1 MKRNISRLLFGLLLV
16 SACSKL
22 PLDDQRAVEYY
33 SNTFAYNIMNSYY
46 LWKDET
52 EVARELKDWGTREDA
67 VQKVKDCRYS
77 ADRWTMLYEDCTP
90 FENYVNGSG
99 LTYGMDYSPYYA
111 DSRKTQVVA
120 VVRFTYADSPARKA
134 GLKRGDVIET
144 IGGQT
149 MDKENYGRVLGQLS
163 TATSIQLGLADGR
176 TIRMEASD
184 HYEDPVQTALTF
196 EHNGVLFGYLHF
208 TNFTLD
214 ACKDLEAAFTLFKAD
229 GIRDLILDLRYN
241 TGGYVITST
250 ALASMI
256 APPEVVARKEIFNID
271 VYNDILSNDDEDI
284 TRFAPEMSYTSK
296 NTQQKVTV
304 KPLEVNPGIQHLWVL
319 VTGESAS
326 ASEALIC
333 GLKPYMD
340 VTLVGEKTSGKFCGG
355 NLIKADTWFETME
368 KYNGF
373 KNMDY
378 DAARQAIP
386 LWGIYVITSRYSDCN
401 GVTLSMPDG
410 IPADYDSYDRPQDAV
425 PLGDPEERMLAATL
439 SLATGGPASASVKSL
454 SARETPLPL
463 HRPGSGVLLH

>member
-1 MKRNISRLLFGLLLV
+1 MKRNISSLLCGLLLL

-22 PLDDQRAVEYY
+22 PMDGQRAVEYY
-33 SNTFAYNIMNSYY
+33 SNTFAFNVMNTYY
-46 LWKDET
+46 LWKDEA
-52 EVARELKDWGTREDA
+52 EVARELDDWGTREDA
-67 VQKVKDCRYS
+67 VQKVKACRYP
-77 ADRWTMLYEDCTP
+77 ADRWTTLYEDCTP

-99 LTYGMDYSPYYA
+99 LTYGLDYSAYYT
-111 DSRKTQVVA
+111 DSGKTQVVA

-144 IGGQT
+144 IGGKI
-149 MDKENYGRVLGQLS
+149 MDKENYRSLLGQFS
-163 TATSIQLGLADGR
+163 TSTSIQLGLADGR
-176 TIRMEASD
+176 IVRMEAAD
-184 HYEDPVQTALTF
+184 LYENPVQTALTF

-214 ACKDLEAAFTLFKAD
+214 ACKDLETAFSQFKAD
-229 GIRDLILDLRYN
+229 GIRELVLDLRYN
-241 TGGYVITST
+241 GGGYVITST
-250 ALASMI
+250 ALASMM
-256 APPEVVARKEIFNID
+256 APPEVVARKDIFNID
-271 VYNDILSNDDEDI
+271 VYNDVLSKDEEDI

-296 NTQQKVTV
+296 ITRQEVTV

-355 NLIKADTWFETME
+355 SLIRADSWFETME

-373 KNMDY
+373 DHMDY
-378 DAARQAIP
+378 DAAREALP
-386 LWGIYVITSRYSDCN
+386 LWGLYVITSRYSDCD

-410 IPADYDSYDRPQDAV
+410 IAADYDTYDRPLDAV
-425 PLGDPEERMLAATL
+425 PLGNPEERMLAATL
-439 SLATGGPASASVKSL
+439 SLATGSPAPASVKSL

-463 HRPGSGVLLH
+463 PRPGFGVLLH